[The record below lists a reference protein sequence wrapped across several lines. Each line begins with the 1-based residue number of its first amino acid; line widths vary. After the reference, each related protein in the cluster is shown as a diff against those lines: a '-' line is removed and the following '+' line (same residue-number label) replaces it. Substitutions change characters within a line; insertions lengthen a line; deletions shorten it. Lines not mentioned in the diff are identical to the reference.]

1 MMTLRRRAVLASA
14 LAAAALAAGC
24 ASPGAGLPPLPVTAP
39 GPYRL
44 GAEDQLRVTVFDDPR
59 LSGTFRVSDLGEV
72 SIPLVG
78 RVPARGLTPQE
89 LEASLVR
96 EFRRR
101 DLITTPAVA
110 VEVQTYRPI
119 FVLGMVERSGQFPF
133 QPGMTVQSAVAL
145 AGGFNFR
152 AVQDLV
158 TVTRVAEGGTAREY
172 RAERSALLQP
182 GDVVTVLERWF

>member
-1 MMTLRRRAVLASA
+1 MNRITRRIALCLTPVLPATV
-14 LAAAALAAGC
+14 AGC
-24 ASPGAGLPPLPVTAP
+24 ASPGANLPPLPIGTP

-44 GAEDQLRVTVFDDPR
+44 GADDQVRVTVFDDPR
-59 LSGTFRVSDLGEV
+59 LSGTFRVSDLGEISV
-72 SIPLVG
+72 PLVG
-78 RVPARGLTPQE
+78 RMQARGLTPEE
-89 LEASLVR
+89 LEARLVR

-152 AVQDLV
+152 AVQDSV
-158 TVTRVAEGGTAREY
+158 VVTRAVDGQAAREH
-172 RAERSALLQP
+172 RADRSAALQP